1 MTTQSKRDHRAI
13 DNLYAAGL
21 GERDWQSAL
30 ESVSQSCGGVS
41 AVIFELDRATGA
53 FTSWEGFNLEPS
65 GSDEYQARMNAI
77 NPRMHYS
84 AKQPGTHIAWDYL
97 FTNEKKMRGSE
108 FYRWLGKQSLKYF
121 IGGRLQDK
129 GTQSIFSSVE
139 FAFDQRHPGKM
150 QIENF
155 SRLGRHIVNARALA
169 KLRTDTPFA
178 EACEGL
184 LLDRTASAAF
194 MLDCSG
200 RVVFMNAT
208 ADAMAA
214 SADFVTVAAERL
226 AFRGSE
232 NQSSFERELG
242 ALLNAAKTSDVA
254 PGAILPMQGE
264 MGDDQFIV
272 RIIPSPR
279 PVVAPRGDLM
289 AACVIV
295 DGPPRA
301 TNALDEELR
310 RAYRLTRRE
319 AELARNLW
327 ESGSVPV
334 ATGAMG
340 ISVNTGRVHLQHIFA
355 KLGVRSQNELI
366 KRIDQFLRW
375 H

>member
-1 MTTQSKRDHRAI
+1 
-13 DNLYAAGL
+13 
-21 GERDWQSAL
+21 
-30 ESVSQSCGGVS
+30 
-41 AVIFELDRATGA
+41 
-53 FTSWEGFNLEPS
+53 
-65 GSDEYQARMNAI
+65 MNAI

-84 AKQPGTHIAWDYL
+84 AKQPGTHITWDHL
-97 FTNEKKMRGSE
+97 FTNEKEIRNSE
-108 FYRWLGKQSLKYF
+108 FYHWLAKQNLKYF
-121 IGGRLQDK
+121 VGGRLQDK

-139 FAFDQRHPGKM
+139 FALDQRHPGKR

-155 SRLGRHIVNARALA
+155 ARLGRHLVNARTLA
-169 KLRTDTPFA
+169 KLRADNPFA

-194 MLDCSG
+194 MLDRSG

-208 ADAMAA
+208 ADAMAT
-214 SADFVTVAAERL
+214 SADFATVVAGRL
-226 AFRGSE
+226 AFRGME
-232 NQSSFERELG
+232 NQPSFERELST
-242 ALLNAAKTSDVA
+242 LLDATDRSEIA
-254 PGAILPMQGE
+254 PGAILPMLGE
-264 MGDDQFIV
+264 MDGAQFIV

-279 PVVAPRGDLM
+279 PVVAPRGDLV

-301 TNALDEELR
+301 TNSLDEELR
-310 RAYRLTRRE
+310 RVYRLTRRE
-319 AELARNLW
+319 AELARYLW
-327 ESGSVPV
+327 ESGSVPI

-340 ISVNTGRVHLQHIFA
+340 ISVSTGRVHLQHIFA